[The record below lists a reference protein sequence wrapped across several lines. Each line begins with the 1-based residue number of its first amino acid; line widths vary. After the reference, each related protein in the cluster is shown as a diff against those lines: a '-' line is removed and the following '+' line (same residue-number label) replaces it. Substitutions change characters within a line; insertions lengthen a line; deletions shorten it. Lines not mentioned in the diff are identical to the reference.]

1 MNYYIDFDHTLYNPK
16 SLTYDMLSKIASQ
29 ISKEKNLNFENIF
42 EECKSMFNRKNIY
55 NIYKLCDYFAQKY
68 SVNSALLKEE
78 VNTAIQNGE
87 KNVFED
93 SIPFLKNLKE
103 NNHKIYL
110 LSYYEYGLEYQT
122 AKILG
127 SKLTNYFDG
136 LFITGTLKYNLD
148 IDYTNGIFI
157 DDKPD
162 DLLGLYSKNPIE
174 VIRIRRKKEKYSDK
188 ELNNLHIK
196 DYELLTDITV

>member
-1 MNYYIDFDHTLYNPK
+1 MNYYIDFDHTLYNPA
-16 SLTYDMLSKIASQ
+16 SLTHDMLSKIAIQ
-29 ISKEKNLNFENIF
+29 ISKEKNLNFEKIF
-42 EECKSMFNRKNIY
+42 EECNSMFNRKNIY
-55 NIYKLCDYFAQKY
+55 NIYELCEYFSQKY
-68 SVNSALLKEE
+68 SVNSTILKEE
-78 VNTAIQNGE
+78 INMAIQNGE

-127 SKLTNYFDG
+127 SELTNYFDG

-162 DLLGLYSKNPIE
+162 DLLGLYSRNPIE
-174 VIRIRRKKEKYSDK
+174 VIRIRRKNEKYSDK
-188 ELNNLHIK
+188 ELNNSNIK
-196 DYELLTDITV
+196 EYKLLTDITV

>member
-1 MNYYIDFDHTLYNPK
+1 MIYYIDFDHTLYNPK

-174 VIRIRRKKEKYSDK
+174 VIRIRRKNEKYSNK
-188 ELNNLHIK
+188 ELNNLNIK

>member
-16 SLTYDMLSKIASQ
+16 SLTDDMLSKIANQ
-29 ISKEKNLNFENIF
+29 ISKEKNLNFEKIF
-42 EECKSMFNRKNIY
+42 EECKLLFNRKNIY
-55 NIYKLCDYFAQKY
+55 NIYELCEYFSQKY
-68 SVNSALLKEE
+68 LVNSAVLKEK
-78 VNTAIQNGE
+78 VNMAIQNGE